1 MSMQIILL
9 KKCQCSWIHRH
20 TTSQA
25 QFTGTP
31 LKLKETNTSTKHK
44 MLKNTTGE
52 MRTRW
57 LYIRNMTDEL
67 NYCRVCAEKQ
77 LQLSGQSKT

>member
-1 MSMQIILL
+1 
-9 KKCQCSWIHRH
+9 
-20 TTSQA
+20 
-25 QFTGTP
+25 
-31 LKLKETNTSTKHK
+31 

-77 LQLSGQSKT
+77 LQLSGTGQSKT

>member
-1 MSMQIILL
+1 MLL
-9 KKCQCSWIHRH
+9 A
-20 TTSQA
+20 TQA
-25 QFTGTP
+25 HHFTGTVHSSQFTGTP

-52 MRTRW
+52 KRTRW

-67 NYCRVCAEKQ
+67 NYCRVYRETTPAQ
-77 LQLSGQSKT
+77 